1 MERVTAA
8 CVAAANAQ
16 GMTRGMQWTAVTA
29 VIDTPGAPQNLR
41 VSCDGPKHEGSV
53 A

>member
-16 GMTRGMQWTAVTA
+16 GNARGMQWTAVTA
-29 VIDTPGAPQNLR
+29 VIDTPGAPHIPRGVLLDQR
-41 VSCDGPKHEGSV
+41 
-53 A
+53 